1 MTHPSTTHRDHHSG
15 LASLPVVWSRDF
27 AYADRKPVALLPFM
41 PVERA
46 NINAISAKDFAELL
60 SGPLVDIYVGPD
72 KRHWCLHRNLLC
84 HHSTYFETEFE
95 GHEVPRTMKADGQT
109 LDLPD
114 DDPVG
119 FELLV
124 KWLYQGQLENSLE
137 GTDEQKYEHAVA
149 CYKLYLLCEKFD
161 MIKLKNSAMDLYRQG
176 LHEAQL
182 VPDADEINE
191 IYRKAP
197 VGSPF
202 RRLMTNISARQIM
215 DNGARKDAETYRKC
229 FVDNPEFAVDMINAI
244 RSMSGGMLFE
254 DPTRASEACQYHDH
268 GDGSSCSPNKPVNA
282 RSTLQTNEIPNA
294 AGTCYLSAIVANGP
308 SLHSTVSRSPAVK
321 AHFPIELSAEKR
333 TPRKLDIRHSGS
345 PTPKASKQ
353 DQCPSHTNGHVSD
366 DPPAE
371 NGASPRRLKAAVTA
385 AAQPAI
391 EANSR
396 TSSHI
401 VLGKRR
407 TPHSSGGNLNRGERK
422 TVNGMVQHINNG
434 GTGIDMP
441 LTLDVKE
448 WFDQE
453 AFSDVTVRFGTNERK
468 CHKLILC
475 AKSDYFKELLGP
487 EKQFVEA
494 QQPTVELKDDD
505 NAAVEAMLRW
515 LYTFD
520 YEKTRTAEHE
530 STYDFHL
537 SVVVVADKY
546 LLHGLRDEALRRF
559 SDMLQTI
566 SADKLVNFFR
576 EFSWSDDY
584 PQQVLDVADNIWH
597 LRLHS
602 LLDHEKF
609 RSILENN
616 VELAMCVIEQL
627 REEVKKDNGA
637 GLVEKRW
644 TRCECK
650 RQELGEKL
658 KPGETYICSQFKCKR
673 SIPASSPMHK
683 QVWVK
688 PS

>member
-1 MTHPSTTHRDHHSG
+1 MTDTTSTHHDHHSG
-15 LASLPVVWSRDF
+15 LTGLSVIWSRDF
-27 AYADRKPVALLPFM
+27 AYADRAPVALLPFM
-41 PVERA
+41 PEERA
-46 NINAISAKDFAELL
+46 DINAISARDFAELL

-95 GHEVPRTMKADGQT
+95 GHEVPKTMKADGQK
-109 LDLPD
+109 LELPD
-114 DDPVG
+114 DDPIG

-149 CYKLYLLCEKFD
+149 CYKLYLLCDKFD
-161 MIKLKNSAMDLYRQG
+161 MIKLKNLAMDLYRQG

-191 IYRKAP
+191 IYRRAP

-215 DNGARKDAETYRKC
+215 DNGARKDAESYRKC
-229 FVDNPEFAVDMINAI
+229 FVDNPDFAVDMINAI

-268 GDGSSCSPNKPVNA
+268 GDGSSCSANKLVNA
-282 RSTLQTNEIPNA
+282 QRPVQANEMPNA
-294 AGTCYLSAIVANGP
+294 AGTCYLSAIVANAP

-321 AHFPIELSAEKR
+321 SHFPIELSAEKR
-333 TPRKLDIRHSGS
+333 TPRKLDIRQSGS

-353 DQCPSHTNGHVSD
+353 GLSLPRTNGPVSD
-366 DPPAE
+366 VTPAE
-371 NGASPRRLKAAVTA
+371 NGASPQRSKAAVVA

-391 EANSR
+391 EANKR
-396 TSSHI
+396 VSSHN

-407 TPHSSGGNLNRGERK
+407 APHVSGDNLAQGERK
-422 TVNGMVQHINNG
+422 TIIAVK
-434 GTGIDMP
+434 MP
-441 LTLDVKE
+441 LIDATE

-453 AFSDVTVRFGTNERK
+453 AFSDITIRFGTNERK

-475 AKSDYFKELLGP
+475 GPSDYFKDLLGP
-487 EKQFVEA
+487 GKHFAEA
-494 QQPTVELKDDD
+494 QQPTVELKDDEPM
-505 NAAVEAMLRW
+505 AVEAMLRW

-520 YEKTRTAEHE
+520 YEMARPADYTPTH
-530 STYDFHL
+530 DFHL

-546 LLHGLRDEALRRF
+546 LLNGLRDEALRRL

-566 SADKLVNFFR
+566 SAEQLVNFFR
-576 EFSWSDDY
+576 NFKWSDDY
-584 PQQVLDVADNIWH
+584 PQEVLDLADNIWR

-602 LLDHEKF
+602 LLDNEGFHSVLKGDIEF
-609 RSILENN
+609 
-616 VELAMCVIEQL
+616 AMCVIEQL
-627 REEVKKDNGA
+627 QDEVKKDTGA

-650 RQELGEKL
+650 CQSLGEKL
-658 KPGETYICSQFKCKR
+658 KPGETYTCSRARCKR
-673 SIPASSPMHK
+673 SIPASSPLHK